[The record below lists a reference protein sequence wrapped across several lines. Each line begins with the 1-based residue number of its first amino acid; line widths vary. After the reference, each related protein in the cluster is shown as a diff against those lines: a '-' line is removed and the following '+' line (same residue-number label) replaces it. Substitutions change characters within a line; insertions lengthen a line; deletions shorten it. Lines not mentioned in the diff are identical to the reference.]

1 MPSTT
6 EWTLEDTENEAG
18 DGKWFSSL
26 ISSLSCTT
34 FLSFSFLWLL
44 LPLAIEGVLNV
55 MCGGGSE

>member
-1 MPSTT
+1 
-6 EWTLEDTENEAG
+6 
-18 DGKWFSSL
+18 L